1 MISNLVLSILF
12 ALITIAGIAN
22 SIAASRYAREAKA
35 AAERS
40 AAAARQAEAA
50 RAGSRDA
57 QDLVSKLDEQE
68 QQQSEPTHLTYEQL
82 LPLAATI
89 RRRETTGHGIL
100 QPPWP
105 GCPTCGQTPTD
116 LLVRNDHPAQF
127 LDDRVAFGFRP
138 CGHNFT
144 VDAYDLYRASE
155 QP

>member
-40 AAAARQAEAA
+40 ATAARQAEAA
-50 RAGSRDA
+50 RAGSKA
-57 QDLVSKLDEQE
+57 TQDLVTKLGKE
-68 QQQSEPTHLTYEQL
+68 QQQPEPGHLTYEQL
-82 LPLAATI
+82 LPLAAAI
-89 RRRETTGHGIL
+89 RRRETSGHGIL

-105 GCPTCGQTPTD
+105 SCLTCGQTPAE
-116 LLVRNDHPAQF
+116 LVVRNDHPAHF
-127 LDDRVAFGFRP
+127 IENRVAFGFRP

-144 VDAYDLYRASE
+144 ADAYDLSRATE